1 LQTSSKGERVESIVV
16 QNLTKRYVLGSGQMM
31 FREMIMNALRPR
43 ARVEPS
49 VLLALNDVSFTI
61 GRGELVGIIG
71 RNGAGKSTL
80 LKVLSRITYP
90 TRGTVHVNGR
100 VGSLLEVGTGFHE
113 ELSGR
118 ENVYLNGAILGMKKR
133 EIDRKL
139 DEIVEFAD
147 VDRFID
153 TPIKRYSSG
162 MRMRLGFSVAA
173 HLDTDILFVDE
184 VLAVGDVG
192 FQRKCLGAM
201 SDLKTQG
208 RTVLFVSHN
217 MSAVEHLCP
226 RAIWIEA
233 GRVHEDGPSSRVLRN
248 YMGTY
253 AGSERTSLDL
263 TTVTNRRGSG
273 AVQYRSVAFLGDDEA
288 PLDLI
293 RSGDRFRVRLG
304 YEVLEKVVSPIFG
317 FQLFSA
323 SGVFLTDVSTWNL
336 GVEIPVLHPGQGHL
350 DLRIDSLNLMPGR
363 YFLSLW
369 LTSPGDT
376 RHDVLEHVA
385 ALDVEPSNYYKSG
398 RGIDSRFGI
407 VVLPC
412 RWDLSGLEQTP
423 SYAT

>member
-1 LQTSSKGERVESIVV
+1 VDSVV
-16 QNLTKRYVLGSGQMM
+16 VHDLSKRYVLGSGQLML
-31 FREMIMNALRPR
+31 REVIMNAIRRPAETKEIWALRG
-43 ARVEPS
+43 
-49 VLLALNDVSFTI
+49 VSFTI

-80 LKVLSRITYP
+80 LKLLSRITYP
-90 TRGTVHVNGR
+90 TGGTVRVTGR

-147 VDRFID
+147 VERFID

-201 SDLKTQG
+201 GDLRSKG

-226 RAIWIEA
+226 RSIWIE
-233 GRVHEDGPSSRVLRN
+233 GGQVREDGPSSDVLRH
-248 YMGTY
+248 YMGMFSTPET
-253 AGSERTSLDL
+253 ASLDL
-263 TTVTNRRGSG
+263 TNATNRRGSG
-273 AVQYRSVAFLGDDEA
+273 AVRYTSLAFLGPDGRA
-288 PLDLI
+288 QDLI
-293 RSGDRFRVRLG
+293 RSGDGLRVRLY
-304 YEVLEKVVSPIFG
+304 YEASEKVVNPIFG

-323 SGVFLTDVSTWNL
+323 AGVFLTDVSTWNL
-336 GVEIPVLHPGQGHL
+336 GVEIPVLHPGRGYL
-350 DLRIDSLNLMPGR
+350 DLAVDSLNLMPGR

-369 LTSPGDT
+369 LTSPDGT

-385 ALDVEPSNYYKSG
+385 ALDIESSNYYKSG

-407 VVLPC
+407 IALPC
-412 RWDLSGLEQTP
+412 RWDLSGLGQPIDVGVMTG
-423 SYAT
+423 